1 MKISPRCFCI
11 WAPTRYGMAH
21 ARACQDW
28 QTRTRCMG
36 NPGSAS
42 PSCSDIAGRV
52 AGEGHGEE
60 PKRDGMNDREQEER
74 HRAPRIQGL
83 DRKQYWLRR
92 WTRLPVRFGRSTGNI
107 SCRVNSYFRGPHA
120 TFETLFVFFTS
131 RNRQA
136 STRSTV
142 DQLVH
147 HPATLNRNVCSTKG

>member
-1 MKISPRCFCI
+1 
-11 WAPTRYGMAH
+11 MAH

-120 TFETLFVFFTS
+120 TFKSLFVFFYES
-131 RNRQA
+131 ESPDVYKLHR
-136 STRSTV
+136 RSTGSSSRDLESERMFYQRV
-142 DQLVH
+142 KCV
-147 HPATLNRNVCSTKG
+147 